1 MANIKLDLS
10 YSGVSDKEISR
21 YGTKITK
28 ICDNLMKKTDDENE
42 FVGWL
47 NLPTN
52 YNKKEFDRIKKLQKE
67 LEKTQKCLL

>member
-28 ICDNLMKKTDDENE
+28 ICDNLMKKADTEE
-42 FVGWL
+42 W
-47 NLPTN
+47 
-52 YNKKEFDRIKKLQKE
+52 KKLPPLQ
-67 LEKTQKCLL
+67 